1 MDTLWGWWGMGAIS
15 ETIGLSS
22 AWGVL
27 FWGAIAGIAYPYL
40 GYAAVIWLIARVRQD
55 PYLLSDRL
63 PTVTLLVA
71 AYNEEGVIARK
82 ILNSLALDYPRDLL
96 EILVVTDGCT
106 DETDAVIRR
115 YEGQGVRL
123 LSRSQRQGKVNALNA
138 AIPLASGEIVVCSDA
153 NAFFDPQNLKLL
165 VRHFGDARVAL
176 VAGEKRIR
184 EDGKAV
190 SAGEGLY
197 WRYESFLKRLDS
209 SVSSALGATGEIFA
223 LRKERFEPLPADAII
238 EDFMLS
244 MRYVMQG
251 YRVVYEPAA
260 VSWEEASP
268 SFTEEFKRK
277 VRIIAGGWQSVIR
290 LWPLMTPRYGLLAFQ
305 YVSHRVLRWLVV
317 PFLLPLAFLSNLML
331 ADHPFYAWTLAV
343 QVALYA
349 AAAAGWHLQNR
360 GIRWKAFYIPFYFVF
375 LNVAAL
381 LGAYRYLRGRQPVT
395 WEKVQ
400 RA

>member
-1 MDTLWGWWGMGAIS
+1 MVPGWETGWETAWAI
-15 ETIGLSS
+15 G
-22 AWGVL
+22 
-27 FWGAIAGIAYPYL
+27 FWVALVGIAYPYV
-40 GYAAVIWLIARVRQD
+40 GYAAVIWLIAKFRQD
-55 PYLLSDRL
+55 PYLMSDHL
-63 PTVTLLVA
+63 PTVTVLVA
-71 AYNEEGVIARK
+71 AYNEEDVIARK
-82 ILNSLALDYPRDLL
+82 ILNSLALDYPKDKL

-115 YEGQGVRL
+115 YEDQGVRL

-138 AIPLASGEIVVCSDA
+138 AIPLAQGEIVVCSDA

-165 VRHFGDARVAL
+165 VRHFGDPRVAL

-223 LRKERFEPLPADAII
+223 IRRERFEPLPPDAVI
-238 EDFMLS
+238 EDFVLS

-251 YRVVYEPAA
+251 MRVVYEPAA
-260 VSWEEASP
+260 ISWEDASP
-268 SFTEEFKRK
+268 SFREEFKRK
-277 VRIIAGGWQSVIR
+277 VRIIAGGWQSVIWLR
-290 LWPLMTPRYGLLAFQ
+290 QLLSPRYGLVAFQ
-305 YVSHRVLRWLVV
+305 YLSHRVLRWMVV
-317 PFLLPLAFLSNLML
+317 PFLLPLAFLANVML
-331 ADHPFYAWTLAV
+331 AGDPFYALLLAV
-343 QVALYA
+343 QVLLYGA
-349 AAAAGWHLQNR
+349 AVIGYHLQQR
-360 GIRWKAFYIPFYFVF
+360 DIRWKPFYIPFYFVF

-381 LGAYRYLRGRQPVT
+381 MGAYRYLTGRQPVT

>member
-1 MDTLWGWWGMGAIS
+1 MVPGWETGWETAWAI
-15 ETIGLSS
+15 G
-22 AWGVL
+22 
-27 FWGAIAGIAYPYL
+27 FWVALVGIAYPYV
-40 GYAAVIWLIARVRQD
+40 GYAAVIWLIARFRQD
-55 PYLLSDRL
+55 PYLMSDRL
-63 PTVTLLVA
+63 PTVTVLVA
-71 AYNEEGVIARK
+71 AYNEEDVIARK
-82 ILNSLALDYPRDLL
+82 ILNSLALDYPKDKL

-115 YEGQGVRL
+115 YEDQGVRL

-138 AIPLASGEIVVCSDA
+138 AIPLAQGEIVVCSDA

-165 VRHFGDARVAL
+165 VRHFGDPRVAL

-223 LRKERFEPLPADAII
+223 IRRERFEPLPPDAVI
-238 EDFMLS
+238 EDFVLS

-251 YRVVYEPAA
+251 MRVVYEPAA
-260 VSWEEASP
+260 ISWEDASP
-268 SFTEEFKRK
+268 SFREEFKRK
-277 VRIIAGGWQSVIR
+277 VRIIAGGWQSVIWLR
-290 LWPLMTPRYGLLAFQ
+290 QLLSPRYGLVAFQ
-305 YVSHRVLRWLVV
+305 YLSHRVLRWMVV
-317 PFLLPLAFLSNLML
+317 PFLLPLAFLANVML
-331 ADHPFYAWTLAV
+331 ASDPFYALLLALQVTL
-343 QVALYA
+343 YGA
-349 AAAAGWHLQNR
+349 AAIGYHLQQR
-360 GIRWKAFYIPFYFVF
+360 DIRWKVFYIPFYFVF

-381 LGAYRYLRGRQPVT
+381 MGAYRYLTGRQPVT

>member
-1 MDTLWGWWGMGAIS
+1 MGTGWETAWAI
-15 ETIGLSS
+15 G
-22 AWGVL
+22 
-27 FWGAIAGIAYPYL
+27 FWLALVGIAYPYL
-40 GYAAVIWLIARVRQD
+40 GYGPLIWLIARFRQD
-55 PYLLSDRL
+55 PYLMSDRL

-71 AYNEEGVIARK
+71 AYNEEDVIARK
-82 ILNSLALDYPRDLL
+82 ILNSLALDYPREKL

-115 YEGQGVRL
+115 YEDQGVRL

-138 AIPLASGEIVVCSDA
+138 AIPLAKGEIVVCSDA

-165 VRHFGDARVAL
+165 VRHFGDPRVAL

-184 EDGKAV
+184 DDGKAV

-209 SVSSALGATGEIFA
+209 SVSTALGATGEIFA
-223 LRKERFEPLPADAII
+223 IRRDRFEPLPPDAVI
-238 EDFMLS
+238 EDFVLS

-251 YRVVYEPAA
+251 LRVVYEPAA
-260 VSWEEASP
+260 VSWEDASP
-268 SFTEEFKRK
+268 SFGEEFKRK
-277 VRIIAGGWQSVIR
+277 VRIIAGGWQSVVW
-290 LWPLMTPRYGLLAFQ
+290 LWPLLGPRYGLVSFQ
-305 YVSHRVLRWLVV
+305 YVSHRVLRWIVV

-331 ADHPFYAWTLAV
+331 AAEPFYALMLAL
-343 QVALYA
+343 QVGLYGA
-349 AAAAGWHLQNR
+349 AAIGYHLQQR
-360 GIRWKAFYIPFYFVF
+360 GIRWKLFYLPFYFVF

-381 LGAYRYLRGRQPVT
+381 LGAYRYLTGRQPVT